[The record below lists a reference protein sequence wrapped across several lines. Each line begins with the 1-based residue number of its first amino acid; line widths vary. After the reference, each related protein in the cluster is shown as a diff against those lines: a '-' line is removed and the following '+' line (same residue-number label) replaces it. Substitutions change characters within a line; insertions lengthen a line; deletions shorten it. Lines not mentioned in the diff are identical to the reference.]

1 MRHAE
6 SRIQSACVRV
16 FRLEHRALAGLF
28 FSIPN
33 GLLTSASQARIAVA
47 EGLLKGA
54 ADTFLAVPMIHENAQ
69 YHGLFI
75 EFKQEDEIWKGG
87 KRTLTRTYQRP
98 EQRTFQAAVT
108 AQGYAYE
115 VVRSV
120 DEFRALTSAYL
131 GGTYRPR
138 VTLSEKGV

>member
-54 ADTFLAVPMIHENAQ
+54 ADTFLSVPASGL
-69 YHGLFI
+69 HGMYL
-75 EFKQEDEIWKGG
+75 EFKQESEIWKGG

-98 EQRTFQAAVT
+98 EQRAFQAAVT

-138 VTLSEKGV
+138 VTLSEKAV

>member
-6 SRIQSACVRV
+6 SRLQEACVRL
-16 FRLEHRALAGLF
+16 FRLEHRERAGLLF
-28 FSIPN
+28 AVPN
-33 GLLTSASQARIAVA
+33 GARVGQAQARILKA
-47 EGLLKGA
+47 EGMLSGVSDLI
-54 ADTFLAVPMIHENAQ
+54 LMVPASG
-69 YHGLFI
+69 YHALCI
-75 EFKQEDEIWKGG
+75 EMKMEEEIWKGG

-98 EQRTFQAAVT
+98 EQRAFQAAVT

-138 VTLSEKGV
+138 VTLSEKAV